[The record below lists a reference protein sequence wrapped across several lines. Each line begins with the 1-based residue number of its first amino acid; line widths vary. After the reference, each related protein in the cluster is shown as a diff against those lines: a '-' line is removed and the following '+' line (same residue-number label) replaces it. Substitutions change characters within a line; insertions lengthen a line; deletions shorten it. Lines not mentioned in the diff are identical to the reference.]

1 MNNKDIANIIEFL
14 TPEAKQRF
22 EEGVVDL
29 ILNRVEKDLEDYD
42 RYIFD
47 NELLANKLD
56 NLVEGML
63 AETIGKLK
71 LNTKLRWKT
80 RLKKLLKMLWEY
92 KC

>member
-22 EEGVVDL
+22 EQGVVDL

-56 NLVEGML
+56 NLVEEML
-63 AETIGKLK
+63 TETIRKIK
-71 LNTKLRWKT
+71 V
-80 RLKKLLKMLWEY
+80 
-92 KC
+92 

>member
-42 RYIFD
+42 CYIFD
-47 NELLANKLD
+47 NEILSDKLSE
-56 NLVEGML
+56 LVEGML
-63 AETIGKLK
+63 SETIRKIK
-71 LNTKLRWKT
+71 AEYETKMENKIKET
-80 RLKKLLKMLWEY
+80 IKNAMGI
-92 KC
+92 

>member
-22 EEGVVDL
+22 EEGVVNL

-42 RYIFD
+42 CYIFD

-63 AETIGKLK
+63 AETIRKIK
-71 LNTKLRWKT
+71 TEYETKMESKIRETIKNA
-80 RLKKLLKMLWEY
+80 MGI
-92 KC
+92 

>member
-1 MNNKDIANIIEFL
+1 MNNKDITNIIEFL

-42 RYIFD
+42 YYIFD
-47 NELLANKLD
+47 NEILANKLD

-63 AETIGKLK
+63 SETIRKVK
-71 LNTKLRWKT
+71 DEYETKMENKIKET
-80 RLKKLLKMLWEY
+80 IKNAMGI
-92 KC
+92 

>member
-22 EEGVVDL
+22 EQGVVDL

-42 RYIFD
+42 CYIFD
-47 NELLANKLD
+47 NEILANKLD

-63 AETIGKLK
+63 TETIMKVK
-71 LNTKLRWKT
+71 DEYETKMESKIRETIKNA
-80 RLKKLLKMLWEY
+80 MGI
-92 KC
+92 

>member
-42 RYIFD
+42 YYIFD
-47 NELLANKLD
+47 NELLASNLD
-56 NLVEGML
+56 NLVERML
-63 AETIGKLK
+63 SDTIGKIK
-71 LNTKLRWKT
+71 AEYEN
-80 RLKKLLKMLWEY
+80 KMES
-92 KC
+92 KIKETIKNAMGI

>member
-22 EEGVVDL
+22 EEGVVNL

-47 NELLANKLD
+47 NEILSDKLGG
-56 NLVEGML
+56 LVEGML
-63 AETIGKLK
+63 SETIRKVK
-71 LNTKLRWKT
+71 DEYETKMENKIKET
-80 RLKKLLKMLWEY
+80 IKNAMGI
-92 KC
+92 

>member
-22 EEGVVDL
+22 EEGVVKL

-42 RYIFD
+42 RYIFN

-63 AETIGKLK
+63 AETIKK
-71 LNTKLRWKT
+71 IKAEYETKMENKIKET
-80 RLKKLLKMLWEY
+80 IKNAMGI
-92 KC
+92 

>member
-22 EEGVVDL
+22 EQGAVDL

-42 RYIFD
+42 RYIFN

-63 AETIGKLK
+63 AETIKK
-71 LNTKLRWKT
+71 IKAEYETKMENKIKET
-80 RLKKLLKMLWEY
+80 IKNAMGI
-92 KC
+92 

>member
-22 EEGVVDL
+22 EQGVVDL

-42 RYIFD
+42 YYIFN
-47 NELLANKLD
+47 NEILANKLD

-63 AETIGKLK
+63 TETIMKVK
-71 LNTKLRWKT
+71 DEYETKMESKIRETIKNA
-80 RLKKLLKMLWEY
+80 MGI
-92 KC
+92 

>member
-22 EEGVVDL
+22 EQGVVDL
-29 ILNRVEKDLEDYD
+29 ILNRVEKDLEDYGC
-42 RYIFD
+42 YIFD

-63 AETIGKLK
+63 SETIMKVK
-71 LNTKLRWKT
+71 DEYETKMENKIKET
-80 RLKKLLKMLWEY
+80 IKNAMGI
-92 KC
+92 

>member
-47 NELLANKLD
+47 NEILSDKLGD
-56 NLVEGML
+56 LVEGML
-63 AETIGKLK
+63 SETIRKVK
-71 LNTKLRWKT
+71 DEYETKMENKIKET
-80 RLKKLLKMLWEY
+80 IKNAMGI
-92 KC
+92 

>member
-42 RYIFD
+42 CYIFD

-63 AETIGKLK
+63 AETIKK
-71 LNTKLRWKT
+71 IKAEYETKMENKIKET
-80 RLKKLLKMLWEY
+80 IKNAMGI
-92 KC
+92 

>member
-42 RYIFD
+42 YYIFD
-47 NELLANKLD
+47 NELLASKLD

-63 AETIGKLK
+63 SDTIGKIK
-71 LNTKLRWKT
+71 AEYEN
-80 RLKKLLKMLWEY
+80 KMES
-92 KC
+92 KIKETIKNAMGI

>member
-1 MNNKDIANIIEFL
+1 MNNKDITNIIEFL
-14 TPEAKQRF
+14 TPEAKQRL

-42 RYIFD
+42 RYIFN

-63 AETIGKLK
+63 SETIRKVK
-71 LNTKLRWKT
+71 DEYEI
-80 RLKKLLKMLWEY
+80 KMEN
-92 KC
+92 KIRETIKNAMGI